1 MNNADRKWRRSAGHN
16 AIPTAD
22 WNQELQ
28 QFNRASHKWNNVL
41 LTIGYVVCLGA
52 VAYLGLWLAGAP

>member
-1 MNNADRKWRRSAGHN
+1 MTRSKREIVNRHRCQ
-16 AIPTAD
+16 IPTAD